1 MHSREMIDDPTL
13 LPVTR
18 VRKSF
23 AASGLPIIH
32 YGDRSICDIPA
43 LWKPLLISL
52 AARLSG
58 SKEADALI
66 EGEGGITHDALAGKP
81 HFECGA
87 FDHGA
92 ALQRR
97 NFALVS
103 FEKLSERSAF
113 KDFRVRGRTE
123 PVDLCFEVARSLFS
137 FELRVERFAP
147 GLQAATAHLRL
158 PTSSEFSD
166 CRHGDLQHSLSIMR
180 RMPRRGGQGLS
191 RRSNHTH

>member
-23 AASGLPIIH
+23 AASGLPFIH

-43 LWKPLLISL
+43 LWKPVLISL

-87 FDHGA
+87 FDHSA
-92 ALQRR
+92 TSPRALW
-97 NFALVS
+97 
-103 FEKLSERSAF
+103 
-113 KDFRVRGRTE
+113 
-123 PVDLCFEVARSLFS
+123 
-137 FELRVERFAP
+137 
-147 GLQAATAHLRL
+147 
-158 PTSSEFSD
+158 
-166 CRHGDLQHSLSIMR
+166 
-180 RMPRRGGQGLS
+180 
-191 RRSNHTH
+191 

>member
-23 AASGLPIIH
+23 AASGLPIN

-43 LWKPLLISL
+43 LWKRVLISL

-113 KDFRVRGRTE
+113 KDFRVRGCTE
-123 PVDLCFEVARSLFS
+123 PVDLCFEVACPLFG
-137 FELRVERFAP
+137 FQLGVEAFAAR
-147 GLQAATAHLRL
+147 LHTA
-158 PTSSEFSD
+158 PSD
-166 CRHGDLQHSLSIMR
+166 LCLDSAL
-180 RMPRRGGQGLS
+180 
-191 RRSNHTH
+191 